1 MKTKIIFIL
10 TCFFTS
16 SIAFSQTVNYAI
28 DNPNGKEYIETATI
42 EELNNSREMT
52 LQMWIKSK
60 QTAPEQQL
68 LTQNNFSIKTGEH
81 QNLVFQ
87 AGSQSVSIACSL
99 PLNEWVQL
107 TVTFLEGTVKAY
119 VNNIEQNVTGTLA
132 QTLPEANST
141 CIIGKNFKGEIDEIR
156 IWKKALEMKDF
167 FWRNTLNKF
176 NPNSSSLIAY
186 WKCDQELCEHLV
198 DYQFRHHGMFKG
210 EIVRKAV
217 NDNANFRYRIVTG
230 YTSALR
236 FIDRP
241 FINRDMFHMTND
253 LVFIT
258 AKAQKDGSIK
268 MEYPDN
274 SCTPKNVTYLK
285 SFEGHKGVLD
295 FQGRGAS
302 MTASDGEVFFSPVPT
317 PTDKFIRASVATA
330 SFGAW
335 IYIDSWKEGAII
347 FEKKENTESEN
358 TFSIALGPENEKSI
372 VVNLCGTIATLK
384 DKVQTGKWHYLGVYL
399 RPKPTVLSEIG
410 GRVGS
415 EIITIGVDFT
425 EYKAPKGLSLSGKD
439 MTLKSVPALG
449 GTTPLVIG
457 KNFDGKMDEVMV
469 WGALRNTKASQDAKG
484 IRLNVG
490 NSENIALTAYWKG
503 DDPKN
508 IGKDTQS
515 YTGMLEF
522 MRNYY
527 AGYRGIKFRFAI
539 VYPEMNTWREVLNK
553 KANVDRFIRDA
564 KNILTHFDG
573 MDVDLEWGQYDV
585 LNPLIKRLLN
595 EVVAGTGKIFT
606 VSQQEL
612 HHTIDKSLIDKI
624 DYFTFQLYGLR
635 KECYDYDWFVNTY
648 NLFKKYGYPDSKIL
662 LSYGNLMTA
671 GTEHRELAEEGYK
684 NILNKG
690 INDDNYNPDQNS
702 LVDQNGVK
710 WYFNGVNQIKKK
722 QNFIIDND
730 LPGTMYFDMG
740 NDFRVDDYKSLIRAQ
755 NEVIASNVDT
765 LITQVNMDPTAISP
779 VSSDSRHDLFSF
791 YPNPAKD
798 KIELI
803 LPGGTSWK
811 GASCTICTTTGE
823 TVMETGLNSY
833 TNIISLPHLEKGIY
847 LITVNADNK
856 THTAKLY
863 IK

>member
-1 MKTKIIFIL
+1 MKTIIIFIL
-10 TCFFTS
+10 VCFFT
-16 SIAFSQTVNYAI
+16 SIAFSQTINYSI
-28 DNPNGKEYIETATI
+28 DNPNGKGYIETPTI
-42 EELNNSREMT
+42 KELNNSREMT
-52 LQMWIKSK
+52 LQMWIKLK
-60 QTAPEQQL
+60 QSAPEQHL
-68 LTQNNFSIKTGEH
+68 LTQNNFSIRTGNN
-81 QNLVFQ
+81 QDLIFQ

-99 PLNEWVQL
+99 PLSEWAQL
-107 TVTFLEGTVKAY
+107 TVTFVEGTIKAY
-119 VNNIEQNVTGTLA
+119 LNSIEQSVAGTLSE
-132 QTLPEANST
+132 TLPEAVST

-156 IWKKALEMKDF
+156 IWKKALGIKDF

-176 NPNSSSLIAY
+176 NPNYPSLVAY

-198 DYQFRHHGMFKG
+198 DYQFLHHGTFKG
-210 EIVRKAV
+210 DIKRKAV
-217 NDNANFRYRIVTG
+217 NDNTNFRYRIVTG

-241 FINRDMFHMTND
+241 FINRDMFLMTND

-274 SCTPKNVTYLK
+274 SCTPINVEYMDT
-285 SFEGHKGVLD
+285 FEGHKGVMN
-295 FQGRGAS
+295 FQGKESS

-317 PTDKFIRASVATA
+317 STDKFIRASVATA

-335 IYIDSWKEGAII
+335 IYIDSWKEGAMI
-347 FEKKENTESEN
+347 FEKKENDESEN
-358 TFSIALGPENEKSI
+358 IFSISLGPEDEKSI
-372 VVNLCGTIATLK
+372 IVNLCGTIATLK

-399 RPKPTVLSEIG
+399 RPKPTILSEIG

-439 MTLKSVPALG
+439 MTLKSVPKLG

-457 KNFDGKMDEVMV
+457 KGFDGKMDEVMI

-484 IRLNVG
+484 VRLNVG

-503 DDPKN
+503 DDPLN
-508 IGKDTQS
+508 VGKDTQS

-522 MRNYY
+522 IRNYY
-527 AGYRGIKFRFAI
+527 AGHRGIKFRFAI
-539 VYPEMNTWREVLNK
+539 VYPEMNTWKDVLNK
-553 KANVDRFIRDA
+553 KENVDRFIRDA

-585 LNPLIKRLLN
+585 LNPLIRRLID
-595 EVVAGTGKIFT
+595 EVMAGTGKIFT

-612 HHTIDKSLIDKI
+612 HHTIDKSLIDKV

-635 KECYDYDWFVNTY
+635 KECYDYNWFVNTY
-648 NLFKKYGYPDSKIL
+648 NLFKKYGYPDNKIL

-671 GTEHRELAEEGYK
+671 GTEHRELPEEGYK

-690 INDDNYNPDQNS
+690 INNGNYNPDQNS
-702 LVDQNGVK
+702 LVDQNGVS

-722 QNFIIDND
+722 QNFIIDNN
-730 LPGTMYFDMG
+730 LLGTMYFDMG
-740 NDFRVDDYKSLIRAQ
+740 NDFRVADYKSLIRAQ
-755 NEVIASNVDT
+755 NDIIASNVDT
-765 LITQVNMDPTAISP
+765 LITHINPTSIPSIRQ
-779 VSSDSRHDLFSF
+779 DMTGTLFS
-791 YPNPAKD
+791 YYLDTVNENIILNLTEDNICAK
-798 KIELI
+798 
-803 LPGGTSWK
+803 
-811 GASCTICTTTGE
+811 TICDMYTIDGKHIIRQE
-823 TVMETGLNSY
+823 LPHKENIVSLKGLNRGTY
-833 TNIISLPHLEKGIY
+833 LLKIS
-847 LITVNADNK
+847 ADHK
-856 THTAKLY
+856 TQTIKFY
-863 IK
+863 IEPQ